1 MPLYTTNGE
10 EEEDED
16 HEEASPVE
24 VQDSKAGSSAF
35 RFLIDLQEKRRL
47 PKSAMSD
54 VISGTS
60 LLIKQLKEKVKV

>member
-1 MPLYTTNGE
+1 M
-10 EEEDED
+10 
-16 HEEASPVE
+16 EEAIPVE

-35 RFLIDLQEKRRL
+35 TFLIDLQEKKRL

-60 LLIKQLKEKVKV
+60 LLIKQLKENVKV